1 MLFTGKPGVEGRV
14 NEIMSLK
21 HGINTFLH
29 DVGITFRRDP
39 KTGRPRVNKENSW
52 LDRYQK
58 SINEYYYLSP
68 ELPVSVKEEE

>member
-1 MLFTGKPGVEGRV
+1 MLFTGKPGIEGHV

-39 KTGRPRVNKENSW
+39 KTGRPRVNKDGSW

-68 ELPVSVKEEE
+68 ELPATAKEEE